1 MPESKEKA
9 QSFEK
14 RVKIL
19 LLLNDMTQA
28 ELAQKVGVTRQYLN
42 GVIRGK
48 IESENVKCKICT
60 LLEMEELNGD

>member
-48 IESENVKCKICT
+48 IESENVMCKICT
-60 LLEMEELNGD
+60 LLDIRRN

>member
-1 MPESKEKA
+1 M
-9 QSFEK
+9 
-14 RVKIL
+14 